1 MPEIHHA
8 TCPLCEA
15 ICGLTVEVEGGKLVS
30 VRGDAED
37 PLSKGYLCPK
47 AVGLIDIHHDP
58 DRVTRPRRR
67 EGDKWI
73 DVDWDEAIAT
83 IGAEMAR
90 IQRIHGKDAMAFYYG
105 NPTAHAYAT
114 VLYGILFRTHLGS
127 KNAFSSNSVDG
138 LPRLFASRLVYGSQA
153 ILPVPD
159 LERTRF
165 LLVLGANPAVSNG
178 SIMTAPDVKKRLERI
193 RARGGRVVV
202 VDPRRTETA
211 DLADEHLFIRPGTDG
226 LLLAAMIKTIFD
238 ERLDAPGRLTRFI
251 DGLDD
256 VRSALAPFSRDRVAP
271 HVGIDAARIQK
282 LARDFASAD
291 AAACYGRLGTCV
303 QDFGATTSW
312 LVDVLNVVTGNLDNE
327 GGMMFASP
335 AVDLAK
341 LAAMIGQ
348 KGSFGTFKSRVR
360 GLPEFNSEL
369 PAAALA
375 EEIETEGKGKIFG
388 LVTLAGNPVL
398 SVPDGRRLDRA
409 LDSLELMVSIDLY
422 VNETTRHAN
431 WILPPTFG
439 LEHDH
444 YPLLFHALA
453 VHNSAHY
460 SKPALP
466 KPEGARHDWEILLD
480 LTRSLEKHRGGAR
493 RLLGATVGGAMHALG
508 PRGILSLLLRLGGK
522 TTLEALENAPHGIDL
537 GALEPRLPA
546 MLGTPDKKIHLAP
559 KELLADVPR
568 LAARLDA
575 RAPEGSE
582 LLLVGRRDLRSNN
595 SWMHNSQRLVKG
607 RRRDTLLMHP
617 NDAARRGLAGGDVVR
632 VASPV
637 GAVEAPLEIT
647 DAMMPGTVSLPHGFG
662 HARPGVQMRVASAHA
677 GTSVNDVLD
686 AARIDPVC
694 GASSV
699 NGIPVDVSR
708 A

>member
-1 MPEIHHA
+1 MPETHHA

-15 ICGLTVEVEGGKLVS
+15 ICGLTVEVEGDKLVG
-30 VRGDAED
+30 VRGDADD
-37 PLSKGYLCPK
+37 PLSQGYLCPK

-58 DRVTRPRRR
+58 DRVTRPMRR
-67 EGDKWI
+67 EGDRWI
-73 DVDWDEAIAT
+73 PVDWDEAIDE
-83 IGAEMAR
+83 IGSKMAR
-90 IQRIHGKDAMAFYYG
+90 IQRDHGKDAMGFYYG

-114 VLYGILFRTHLGS
+114 VLYGVLFRTQLGS
-127 KNAFSSNSVDG
+127 KNAFSSNSVDA
-138 LPRLFASRLVYGSQA
+138 LPRLFTSLLVYGSQA

-159 LERTRF
+159 LGRTRF

-178 SIMTAPDVKKRLERI
+178 SVMTAPDVKKRLERI

-211 DLADEHLFIRPGTDG
+211 ALADAHHFIRPGTDA
-226 LLLAAMIKTIFD
+226 LLLAAMIKTVFD
-238 ERLDAPGRLTRFI
+238 ERLDKVGRLAPCV
-251 DGLDD
+251 DGLDE
-256 VRSALAPFSRDRVAP
+256 VRRALSPFTRERVAP
-271 HVGIDAARIQK
+271 HVGIDADRIGK

-291 AAACYGRLGTCV
+291 GAACYGRLGTCV

-312 LVDVLNVVTGNLDNE
+312 LVDVLNVVTGNLDRE

-335 AVDLAK
+335 AVDLAR

-348 KGSFGTFKSRVR
+348 KGSFNTFKSRVR
-360 GLPEFNSEL
+360 GLPEFNGEL

-375 EEIETEGKGKIFG
+375 DEIETEGPGRIKG

-480 LTRSLEKHRGGAR
+480 LGRALEKHRGGAR
-493 RLLGATVGGAMHALG
+493 RLFGATVGSSLHALG

-522 TTLEALENAPHGIDL
+522 TTLNALEDAPHGIDL
-537 GALEPRLPA
+537 GPLESRLPE
-546 MLGTPDKKIHLAP
+546 MLGTPNKKIRLAP

-568 LAARLDA
+568 LAARLEA
-575 RAPEGSE
+575 AAPRDGE

-617 NDAARRGLAGGDVVR
+617 NDAARRGLTGGDVVR

-662 HARPGVQMRVASAHA
+662 HARPGVRMRVASAHA

-699 NGIPVDVSR
+699 TGVPVDVSR